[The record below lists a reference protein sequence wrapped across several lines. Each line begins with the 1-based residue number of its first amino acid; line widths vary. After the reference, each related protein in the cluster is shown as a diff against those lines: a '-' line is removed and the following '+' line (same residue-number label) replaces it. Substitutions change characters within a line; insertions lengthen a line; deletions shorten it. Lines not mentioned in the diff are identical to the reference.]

1 MSFLSS
7 LFAGGKAAASKS
19 STLKGTAKRA
29 AKRATRAASV
39 PKAALGTP
47 IMAKPG
53 ADPFGHMTKAARAR
67 AQATMANGQMMQ
79 TARPRPSR
87 PGPALSR
94 PNRGE
99 GIGGA
104 YRGGRDRHRA
114 NVAQAASRK
123 NKRRAIY
130 AGMGVGA
137 AGATAYAVTQSSGK
151 AVSPTGYRE
160 SRGNRM
166 Y

>member
-7 LFAGGKAAASKS
+7 LFAGGKTAASKS
-19 STLKGTAKRA
+19 STLKGAKRA
-29 AKRATRAASV
+29 LTGGGARH
-39 PKAALGTP
+39 ALGTP
-47 IMAKPG
+47 AMAKKG
-53 ADPFGHMTKAARAR
+53 ADPFAHMAPAARAR
-67 AQATMANGQMMQ
+67 AQATRANGQVMQ

-94 PNRGE
+94 PNAGE

-104 YRGGRDRHRA
+104 YRAGGGRHRA
-114 NVAQAASRK
+114 NVAKAAARK